1 MDQAII
7 VENLSKI
14 YRRYHTDRPSTL
26 QEAVLRGLRRIR
38 PAEHLYALKEINFSV
53 TRGEMLGI
61 IGQNGAG
68 KSTLLRLIGGV
79 GRPNTGSIEIKGRI
93 GALLDLGAGFHP
105 ELTGRE
111 NVFISGVISG
121 LTRREVIERF
131 DSIVAFAELE
141 AYIDRPLR
149 TFSSGMQ
156 MRLAFA
162 VAVHIDAEILLID
175 EVLAV
180 GDAAFQQKCLD
191 RIGQFTRGGRTGILV
206 SHDLSMVKKLCDQA
220 IWLQQGQIVAHGPA
234 NVVVDDYLAQIK
246 NETERRTPA
255 DHPTRQMTTGATL
268 EVNRNRFGSFE
279 LEIKDVS
286 LCNASGRPVKQIES
300 GSPLRI
306 DIAYEAPHQI
316 QAPIFDVTISRE
328 DELVC
333 FKTDTLSAGV
343 MLPSVEGS
351 GILSLQIDR
360 LDLEGGRYYIDVGAY
375 EREWAYAYD
384 YHWRAHQLEII
395 SDSGRGN
402 GGLLRPP
409 NHWRIVESAP
419 QTSLF
424 APVHEKTA

>member
-1 MDQAII
+1 MDTAIA
-7 VENLSKI
+7 VENLSKV
-14 YRRYHTDRPSTL
+14 YRRYHTDRPTTL

-38 PAEHLYALKEINFSV
+38 PAEHLYALREVSFSV
-53 TRGEMLGI
+53 PRGEMLGV

-79 GRPNTGSIEIKGRI
+79 GRPETGSIEVKGRI

-131 DSIVAFAELE
+131 DSIVAFAELDE
-141 AYIDRPLR
+141 YIDRPLR

-206 SHDLSMVKKLCDQA
+206 SHDLGMVKKLCDQA
-220 IWLQQGQIVAHGPA
+220 LWLQRGQIVAHGPA
-234 NVVVDDYLAQIK
+234 NVVVDDYLSQVK
-246 NETERRTPA
+246 NETQRRTPA
-255 DHPTRQMTTGATL
+255 NHPLHRTTTGATL
-268 EVNRNRFGSFE
+268 EANHNRFGSFE

-286 LCNASGRPVKQIES
+286 FCNGSGHAVNQIES
-300 GSPLRI
+300 GGSLQINI
-306 DIAYEAPHQI
+306 DYIASRPI
-316 QAPIFDVTISRE
+316 QAPVFDVAISRE

-333 FKTDTLSAGV
+333 FKTDTVSAGV
-343 MLPSVEGS
+343 ILPLVEGE
-351 GILSLQIDR
+351 GRLSLQLDR
-360 LDLEGGRYYIDVGAY
+360 LDLEAGRYYVDVGAY

-384 YHWRAHQLEII
+384 YHWHAHKLEIL
-395 SDSGRGN
+395 STSGRTS

-409 NHWRIVESAP
+409 NRWRVS
-419 QTSLF
+419 QS
-424 APVHEKTA
+424 VDKG